1 MIMLKDSKQDQEKL
15 CSLGPPA
22 ARCKLLHPPGL
33 PVSIFS
39 LSLSPS
45 LSSRTSRWI
54 PNWWQRKIVASETSK
69 QKFFSRLDNC
79 IRIPAS
85 HGFDSSYPHSSC
97 ILDHEAILTLKACQ
111 AITTHHRIPSL
122 ETGPTSKCAPTVRAQ
137 RHMRAHTER
146 AHARKNR
153 AQLIAS
159 CRYNAQSCTAPRS
172 YTD

>member
-1 MIMLKDSKQDQEKL
+1 MF
-15 CSLGPPA
+15 LGA
-22 ARCKLLHPPGL
+22 TCCKVQIAPSVWLASFHLL
-33 PVSIFS
+33 S
-39 LSLSPS
+39 LSLLSPS

-85 HGFDSSYPHSSC
+85 HGFDSSYPHSRC

-111 AITTHHRIPSL
+111 AIKTHHRIPSL
-122 ETGPTSKCAPTVRAQ
+122 ETGPTSKRAPTVRAQ

-146 AHARKNR
+146 AHARKK
-153 AQLIAS
+153 
-159 CRYNAQSCTAPRS
+159 TARS
-172 YTD
+172 

>member
-1 MIMLKDSKQDQEKL
+1 MF
-15 CSLGPPA
+15 LGA
-22 ARCKLLHPPGL
+22 TCCKVQIAPSAWLASFHLL
-33 PVSIFS
+33 S

-45 LSSRTSRWI
+45 RTSRTSRWI

-146 AHARKNR
+146 AHAREKPRAANR
-153 AQLIAS
+153 KLPLQ
-159 CRYNAQSCTAPRS
+159 CTILHRTTKL
-172 YTD
+172 Y

>member
-1 MIMLKDSKQDQEKL
+1 MF
-15 CSLGPPA
+15 LGA
-22 ARCKLLHPPGL
+22 TCCKVQIAPSVWLASFHLL
-33 PVSIFS
+33 S

-45 LSSRTSRWI
+45 LSSRTSRTSRWI

-137 RHMRAHTER
+137 RHMRSHTER
-146 AHARKNR
+146 AHAREKPRAANR
-153 AQLIAS
+153 KLPLQ
-159 CRYNAQSCTAPRS
+159 CTILHRTTKL
-172 YTD
+172 Y